1 MRTWYTDAMSAT
13 ALGAIIAVAA
23 AYAASV
29 FAIIWY
35 LGSRIDRLDDRL
47 GARLDKLEAGVTEIH
62 EDVTVL
68 KATR

>member
-1 MRTWYTDAMSAT
+1 VSAT
-13 ALGAIIAVAA
+13 ALGAIIGVAA
-23 AYAASV
+23 AYAVSV

-35 LGSRIDRLDDRL
+35 LGSRIDRLEDHVEGGIDHLEAKVDRL
-47 GARLDKLEAGVTEIH
+47 GEKVAEIH